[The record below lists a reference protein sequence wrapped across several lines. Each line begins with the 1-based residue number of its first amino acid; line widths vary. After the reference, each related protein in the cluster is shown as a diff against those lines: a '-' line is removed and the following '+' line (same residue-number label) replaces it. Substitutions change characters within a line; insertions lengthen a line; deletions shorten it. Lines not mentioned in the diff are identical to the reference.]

1 MKLATSIAALMV
13 LCMCSAAFAV
23 NTTNS
28 LDLNNVVIEKD
39 AAVSGIHTPVINVG
53 GDNIGS
59 AAPIPVLPYTDGG
72 NTCSFLN
79 DYDEV
84 CPFSGSSSP
93 DVVYSYTP
101 GANGAIDVSLCDSFY
116 DTKVYVYENSTTT
129 LVGCNDDACGS
140 DGFRSA
146 LVGVPVTAG
155 NTYYIVVD
163 GYGGAC
169 GDYALSVSENVP
181 CIIDCPPGAMAEGE
195 VDCFDDYNDNYNAGC
210 NATPNV
216 FTNIACQGGGATVCG
231 TYGGYFHPSS
241 GFNYRDTDW
250 YSMDAGANAAGITWC
265 VTGQYD
271 TLAGYLSADAGC
283 GAPAFVESQVVG
295 PCVTACFNLPAGGN
309 YWLFVGTSAFGPD
322 AGACGGAYTMT
333 LDNMDC
339 PVSVEQ
345 ANWSQIKA
353 DYR

>member
-1 MKLATSIAALMV
+1 MAALMV
-13 LCMCSAAFAV
+13 LCMCSAAFAL
-23 NTTNS
+23 NTSNS
-28 LDLNNVVIEKD
+28 LDMNNVVIEKN
-39 AAVSGIHTPVINVG
+39 AAVSGVHTPVINVG

-72 NTCSFLN
+72 NTCSYLN

-101 GANGAIDVSLCDSFY
+101 GANGAIDVSLCDSGY
-116 DTKVYVYENSTTT
+116 DTKVYVYENSTAT

-140 DGFRSA
+140 DGFRSE
-146 LVGVPVTAG
+146 LVGVPVSAG

-169 GDYALSVSENVP
+169 GDYALAVSENVP
-181 CIIDCPPGAMAEGE
+181 CVIDCPPGAIAEGE
-195 VDCFDDYNDNYNAGC
+195 VDCFDDYADNYNAGC
-210 NATPNV
+210 NVTPNV
-216 FTNIACQGGGATVCG
+216 FSALPCQPSMTVCG
-231 TYGGYFHPSS
+231 TYGGYFDSAS
-241 GFNYRDTDW
+241 GFDYRDTDW
-250 YSMDAGANAAGITWC
+250 YAMAPGSSAGGVSWC

-271 TLAGYLSADAGC
+271 TLCGYLNADAGC
-283 GAPAFVESQVVG
+283 GAPAFQESQVVG
-295 PCVTACFNLPAGGN
+295 PCDTACFNLPAGN
-309 YWLFVGTSAFGPD
+309 WWLFVATSSFGSA

-333 LDNMDC
+333 LDGLDC
-339 PVSVEQ
+339 PVSVEP
-345 ANWSQIKA
+345 ATWSKIKA